1 LQTSD
6 SSVEHLFLQLGIFM
20 AKQMLKLQLVK
31 HNRTTKITVC
41 TQLWEASVCW
51 SNPLAARGCWSKA
64 ATTTWPRLL
73 TYEQSI
79 ATCKSVLIYIYDR
92 SLSHM
97 MLILVS
103 PQSTGYIILILPY
116 QIYVNGQ
123 AWGAINSIHTITGS
137 HTTYIHIQ
145 SYTYHIK
152 LALWYVH
159 TLSIYLFYSI
169 LFHSILFYYSILF

>member
-1 LQTSD
+1 M
-6 SSVEHLFLQLGIFM
+6 FM
-20 AKQMLKLQLVK
+20 AKQRLKLQLVK
-31 HNRTTKITVC
+31 HNQTTKSRYLRSC
-41 TQLWEASVCW
+41 EGHQSSVCW
-51 SNPLAARGCWSKA
+51 SNALAARGCWSKA

-97 MLILVS
+97 MLKLVS
-103 PQSTGYIILILPY
+103 PQIHWLYNPHSPISNICKWPGM
-116 QIYVNGQ
+116 G
-123 AWGAINSIHTITGS
+123 GHNSIHTITGS
-137 HTTYIHIQ
+137 HTAYIHIQ
-145 SYTYHIK
+145 SHTYHIK

-169 LFHSILFYYSILF
+169 LLYYSILF